1 MKMNTINEKNI
12 YEILTELFSFRTLKR
27 RENIKD
33 LNKIYDLLEKPCKN
47 SKIIHIA
54 GTNGKGSTAS
64 FLENIFISK
73 GYNVCKFTSPHILK
87 YNERIV
93 FNKEMIEDEKIIYY
107 YYFITDIL
115 KKYKFNLNFFEIT
128 FFIALLYFNEKK
140 PDFIILETGL
150 GGRLDATNTINSDI
164 SIITNIS
171 FDHTDI
177 LGDTLQKI
185 AFEKAGIIKNNSLC
199 IYSQNCPELINEINK
214 RTDKSINVL
223 NEYSNLKIEL
233 DKDNLKTVVT
243 INENKFILPLFGKFQ
258 GYNFLLA
265 YKVSK
270 IYDIED
276 SIIQKGLDNV
286 YWPARFEFF
295 QKNPPVILD
304 AAHNDDSIQKLSE
317 NLKELYKKN
326 EVIFITSF
334 LKTKDFSSVF
344 SKLEEISDKIFI
356 TSLKEVVYGLS
367 SNEIKEKML
376 NLNIPTENVTF
387 EDNILIAYKEG
398 LKIIK
403 RNPSYKAIVICG
415 SFYEISKF
423 KMLISKST

>member
-1 MKMNTINEKNI
+1 MNTINEKNI
-12 YEILTELFSFRTLKR
+12 DEILTELFSFRTLKR

>member
-1 MKMNTINEKNI
+1 MT
-12 YEILTELFSFRTLKR
+12 YE
-27 RENIKD
+27 
-33 LNKIYDLLEKPCKN
+33 
-47 SKIIHIA
+47 
-54 GTNGKGSTAS
+54 
-64 FLENIFISK
+64 
-73 GYNVCKFTSPHILK
+73 
-87 YNERIV
+87 
-93 FNKEMIEDEKIIYY
+93 EMIEDEKIIYY

>member
-1 MKMNTINEKNI
+1 MNTINEKNI
-12 YEILTELFSFRTLKR
+12 DKILTELFSFRTLKR

-423 KMLISKST
+423 KMLISKSM

>member
-1 MKMNTINEKNI
+1 MNTINEKNI

-33 LNKIYDLLEKPCKN
+33 LNKIYDLLEKPCKH

>member
-1 MKMNTINEKNI
+1 MNTINEKNI

>member
-1 MKMNTINEKNI
+1 MNTINEKNI

-423 KMLISKST
+423 KILISKST

>member
-1 MKMNTINEKNI
+1 MFRNIDKAIAYIESKRHKNTIE
-12 YEILTELFSFRTLKR
+12 SFRR
-27 RENIKD
+27 I
-33 LNKIYDLLEKPCKN
+33 LEELGIDTKQKN
-47 SKIIHIA
+47 MIHIA

-115 KKYKFNLNFFEIT
+115 KKYKFNLNFFEIP